1 MQSKRTR
8 RIQTVISPEHHD
20 MLLELTRTHGKMNH
34 IIEQGIEQV
43 YQNKTG
49 IHTCEAS
56 KTLNIQEK
64 MIEGGYIF
72 FDRKFIEDFFNGV
85 LNGTLMEWL
94 EEFQKTNVEAANPLL
109 TIIDVENTFQGLL
122 EYLQLESDYFKL
134 YNVKFFNEN
143 DNAITLQPLL
153 FPQYP
158 ELTTTVL
165 CRTLDFLNF
174 TYQVE
179 IQTNQILLKF
189 TKEKSEQS
197 IIDRNR
203 IIRERFEIL
212 WSQLNPIGYYR
223 FKLAE
228 KTAHKPKD
236 QKEFTS
242 TIVTELNTYP
252 LYNWE
257 SGNVTLKDSRA
268 IILPQQLI
276 TSLVNDPSIKEQF
289 LNNLSTF
296 MLNSLQNQL
305 NKFKNIS
312 ELLKIINELWSNL
325 GLGSI
330 HNEIEQKGDE
340 QYLIFNNNLLSGNNT
355 IVILNPLLSDMNY
368 SLING
373 EDEVKSKLS
382 LKLVSKAKNVL
393 IVDDEQDVIDA
404 LKREIKKIAPQTSIK
419 TTTAPLTV
427 KKVLEK
433 ESFDIIFIDYK
444 MKELTGVEVLESI
457 KDIYPHLKRILITG
471 YGDTDIMKEAIN
483 RANVNYFINKP
494 WNKEDILKA
503 FNS

>member
-1 MQSKRTR
+1 M
-8 RIQTVISPEHHD
+8 
-20 MLLELTRTHGKMNH
+20 
-34 IIEQGIEQV
+34 
-43 YQNKTG
+43 
-49 IHTCEAS
+49 
-56 KTLNIQEK
+56 
-64 MIEGGYIF
+64 
-72 FDRKFIEDFFNGV
+72 
-85 LNGTLMEWL
+85 
-94 EEFQKTNVEAANPLL
+94 
-109 TIIDVENTFQGLL
+109 
-122 EYLQLESDYFKL
+122 
-134 YNVKFFNEN
+134 
-143 DNAITLQPLL
+143 QPLL

-433 ESFDIIFIDYK
+433 ESFVIIFIDYK

-457 KDIYPHLKRILITG
+457 KDIYPNLIRILITG

-483 RANVNYFINKP
+483 IANVNYFINKP
-494 WNKEDILKA
+494 WKKEDILKA